1 MQSLIPK
8 PLTAP
13 ALNASHI
20 QKFSKSKG
28 RKWNIA
34 CVVFTVVLAVNLI
47 LTGVAMVRWS
57 ERHYG
62 IMASGSEAAAQVV
75 LLDSDFAHMPDVVYE
90 VSLFT
95 IGIPGFMLAL
105 EPNKITKK
113 SQEYTK
119 FKALYRKA
127 FPRAERVPVIFLM
140 NEDVDGTLNACYVE
154 SGIKNE
160 Y

>member
-13 ALNASHI
+13 ALNAFHI

-34 CVVFTVVLAVNLI
+34 CVV
-47 LTGVAMVRWS
+47 
-57 ERHYG
+57 
-62 IMASGSEAAAQVV
+62 
-75 LLDSDFAHMPDVVYE
+75 
-90 VSLFT
+90 
-95 IGIPGFMLAL
+95 
-105 EPNKITKK
+105 
-113 SQEYTK
+113 
-119 FKALYRKA
+119 
-127 FPRAERVPVIFLM
+127 AERVPVIFLM

>member
-1 MQSLIPK
+1 MLILK

-13 ALNASHI
+13 ALNVSHI

-34 CVVFTVVLAVNLI
+34 CVVFTVVLAVDMI
-47 LTGVAMVRWS
+47 LTSVAMVRWS

-62 IMASGSEAAAQVV
+62 IMASGSEAAVQVV